1 MSFLNTLWDT
11 IKSFP
16 WLTAYFTIKYIF
28 IGISI
33 LIFAAFVVLLPRVWK
48 YKRKYNVVFKY
59 RNEVL
64 GGKPKIKNEM
74 IQQEWE
80 AILQKAEAAPP
91 DSLMGAII
99 EADDLV
105 DNVLKQMDIPGEHM
119 ADRLDELDP
128 ETTKSLEKLWRAHR
142 IKNSLINVPDFEIT
156 AGEAQA
162 TLEDYKTF
170 LKEIG
175 AL

>member
-1 MSFLNTLWDT
+1 MQFLQTLWDT

-16 WLTAYFTIKYIF
+16 WLTAYFTVKYIF
-28 IGISI
+28 IGLSI
-33 LIFAAFVVLLPRVWK
+33 LIFAAFVILLPRVWK

-59 RNEVL
+59 RNRVI
-64 GGKPKIKNEM
+64 GKKRKIENEA
-74 IQQEWE
+74 IREEWE
-80 AILQKAEAAPP
+80 AIVRKAEAAPP
-91 DSLMGAII
+91 DSLMGAIV
-99 EADDLV
+99 EADELV
-105 DNVLKQMDIPGEHM
+105 DNVLKQMNIPGEHM

-128 ETTKSLEKLWRAHR
+128 ETTKSLERLWRAHR

-156 AGEAQA
+156 AEEAREV
-162 TLEDYKTF
+162 LEDYKTF